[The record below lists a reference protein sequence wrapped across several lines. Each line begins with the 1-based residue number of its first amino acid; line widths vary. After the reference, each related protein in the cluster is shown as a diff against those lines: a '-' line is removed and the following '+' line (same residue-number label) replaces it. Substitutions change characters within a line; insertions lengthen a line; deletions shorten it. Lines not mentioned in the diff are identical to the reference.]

1 MSYLL
6 WDTDSGNVVD
16 SFTSENDALE
26 EVRVTVKE
34 FGHAF
39 AATLALSGRDSSGH
53 RFVVAAG
60 QELIDRAMS
69 LAA

>member
-6 WDTDSGNVVD
+6 WDTVSGNVVD
-16 SFTSENDALE
+16 SFASENEALE
-26 EVRVTVKE
+26 EVRLTVEE
-34 FGHAF
+34 FGHTF
-39 AATLALSGRDSSGH
+39 AITLALSGRDSSGR

-60 QELIDRAMS
+60 QELIDRAIS

>member
-1 MSYLL
+1 M
-6 WDTDSGNVVD
+6 
-16 SFTSENDALE
+16 NDALE
-26 EVRVTVKE
+26 EVRLTVKE
-34 FGHAF
+34 IGPAF
-39 AATLALSGRDSSGH
+39 AATRALSGRDSSGH

>member
-6 WDTDSGNVVD
+6 WDTDSGNVID
-16 SFTSENDALE
+16 SFTSESDALA
-26 EVRVTVKE
+26 EVRLTVKE
-34 FGHAF
+34 LGHAF
-39 AATLALSGRDSSGH
+39 AVTLALSGRDSSSL

-69 LAA
+69 IAA